1 MIASVAQWIRASD
14 YGSEGREFKSS
25 QTRDNKQ
32 SGTVGGLKTPFLFY
46 NMFIERNS
54 TTLCLRLK

>member
-25 QTRDNKQ
+25 QTRDSKQ
-32 SGTVGGLKTPFLFY
+32 SGTGGV
-46 NMFIERNS
+46 
-54 TTLCLRLK
+54 

>member
-14 YGSEGREFKSS
+14 YGSEGREFKSF
-25 QTRDNKQ
+25 QTRDSKQ
-32 SGTVGGLKTPFLFY
+32 SGTCGGLKTPFLFY
-46 NMFIERNS
+46 NMIIEMKS